1 MKVII
6 LGSSCG
12 VVGSRQYVSTYLIND
27 VVAID
32 AGYLGF
38 YGSPEEQER
47 IRHVFLT
54 HPHSDHTASLPIFLE
69 NVWTPSPECPTVY
82 GSAETLASI
91 QQFIFND
98 SVWPDFIAL
107 SKRMPPFLR
116 VQTLD
121 AEVPVEAEG
130 MIVTPVCV
138 DHTLPTYAYVVQDGA
153 SAVIFG
159 ADTGPTTR
167 IWEVAK
173 HVPGLQA
180 ILLEVSF
187 PNRMKAVAEASCHLT
202 PEMFGREAAKAPPG
216 VRIIAIH
223 LKLRYHDEIVR
234 ELSELRLPQVE
245 VGQCERDYIF
255 EIGGSVG
262 R

>member
-12 VVGSRQYVSTYLIND
+12 AVGSRQYVSTYLIND
-27 VVAID
+27 LVAID

-38 YGSPEEQER
+38 YGSPEEQQR

-91 QQFIFND
+91 QQYIFND

-107 SKRMPPFLR
+107 SRKMPPFLR
-116 VQTLD
+116 VQALD
-121 AEVPVEAEG
+121 AEVPVHAEG
-130 MIVTPVCV
+130 LIVTPVRV
-138 DHTLPTYAYVVQDGA
+138 DHTVPTYAYVVQDGA
-153 SAVIFG
+153 AAVIFG

-167 IWEVAK
+167 LWEVAATLS
-173 HVPGLQA
+173 GLQA
-180 ILLEVSF
+180 VLLEVSF
-187 PNRMKAVAEASCHLT
+187 PNRMKAIAEASCHLT

-216 VRIIAIH
+216 VRIIAMH
-223 LKLRYHDEIVR
+223 LKVRYHDEIVR
-234 ELSELRLPQVE
+234 ELSELGLPQVE
-245 VGQCERDYIF
+245 VGECERDYIF
-255 EIGGSVG
+255 EIGGAAG